1 MKTLIEKA
9 YGNLKLLLT
18 MGENDV
24 FISKRGELILQN
36 DFVQVDNIIDIEYT
50 IYFTYHQL
58 LTSSDM
64 GVLLN
69 TSLIKKLDESIDM
82 IFENKQFKELLED
95 DDFRCIIDDIDGKID
110 TLKESY
116 FYKSPFFT
124 LWKNSYNVYGYLKNI
139 MHENNE
145 NIRKMF
151 QITIHNLNK
160 DITRDY
166 YSDDEVDDD
175 IDDDDID
182 DDIDDGDDEVDD
194 DEVDGDEVDGDID
207 DEVDGDID
215 DDDDDKRKNEYISF

>member
-175 IDDDDID
+175 IDDIDDDDID
-182 DDIDDGDDEVDD
+182 DDDDDIDDD
-194 DEVDGDEVDGDID
+194 D

-215 DDDDDKRKNEYISF
+215 DDDDEVDGDIDDDDDEKRKNE

>member
-82 IFENKQFKELLED
+82 IFENKQFKELLEEEN
-95 DDFRCIIDDIDGKID
+95 FKLIIDDIDEKVAS
-110 TLKESY
+110 LKESY

-139 MHENNE
+139 INENDE

-166 YSDDEVDDD
+166 YREDDD
-175 IDDDDID
+175 ID
-182 DDIDDGDDEVDD
+182 GEEVDD
-194 DEVDGDEVDGDID
+194 VDDVD
-207 DEVDGDID
+207 DEDVDIEEDDEED
-215 DDDDDKRKNEYISF
+215 DDDDDKEKNE

>member
-1 MKTLIEKA
+1 MSTLTEKA

-24 FISKRGELILQN
+24 FISKRGELILQD
-36 DFVQVDNIIDIEYT
+36 DFVQIDNIIDMEYT

-58 LTSSDM
+58 LTSDM

-124 LWKNSYNVYGYLKNI
+124 MWKNSYNVYDYLKNI
-139 MHENNE
+139 MNENNE

-166 YSDDEVDDD
+166 YSDDEL
-175 IDDDDID
+175 
-182 DDIDDGDDEVDD
+182 DD
-194 DEVDGDEVDGDID
+194 DEDDKVTGESNPNLIYEQVEQGDEQA
-207 DEVDGDID
+207 E
-215 DDDDDKRKNEYISF
+215 DDKEK

>member
-166 YSDDEVDDD
+166 YSDDEVDDEVDDD

-182 DDIDDGDDEVDD
+182 DDIDDDDIDD
-194 DEVDGDEVDGDID
+194 DD

-215 DDDDDKRKNEYISF
+215 DDDDEVDGDIDDDDDEKRKNE